1 MNGSNCI
8 FAKTPINFVDRS
20 SFAYHGIVAS
30 TAKVAII
37 SSSTHFLFDFRI
49 FTPYWCFA
57 LHFALLFEWNSSRLH
72 SRSKHIQCKSSHSP
86 NREKLI
92 NILIRNLKYGFHTI
106 STIVQITTFSVT
118 ACIYYGRIMNAMKKS
133 KERKWKCI
141 RFHVCGNVRTTKRN
155 KT

>member
-1 MNGSNCI
+1 MNGSSCI

-57 LHFALLFEWNSSRLH
+57 LHFALLIEWNSSRLLPQ
-72 SRSKHIQCKSSHSP
+72 SKHIQCKSSHSP

-92 NILIRNLKYGFHTI
+92 NILIRKIKVRISYNFHHRSNHHVFRHRMHLLWPHNECHEEIERAQMEMHQI
-106 STIVQITTFSVT
+106 SCLRQCS
-118 ACIYYGRIMNAMKKS
+118 NDK
-133 KERKWKCI
+133 
-141 RFHVCGNVRTTKRN
+141 TK
-155 KT
+155 